1 MALLIQLHTHLAPEL
16 QPRISE
22 FEDMFIKSC
31 VDAIQDNLAMIEART
46 PEEKEAVAKA
56 IGLIDKK
63 KLLCR
68 EKRIS
73 LSMRCL

>member
-1 MALLIQLHTHLAPEL
+1 MALLIQLHTHLDPEL

-56 IGLIDKK
+56 ISLIDKK
-63 KLLCR
+63 KLLCW

>member
-1 MALLIQLHTHLAPEL
+1 
-16 QPRISE
+16 
-22 FEDMFIKSC
+22 MFIKSC

-56 IGLIDKK
+56 ISLIDKK
-63 KLLCR
+63 KLLCW